1 MRRNHMEI
9 TAQTKLA
16 DVIKE
21 YPWLIDEAIKMDS
34 RFGILKTPV
43 GKMLIGRTTVAD
55 GCKKVGC
62 TVEEAI
68 AKVQEMIARHNEA

>member
-1 MRRNHMEI
+1 MEI
-9 TAQTKLA
+9 TAETRVA

-21 YPWLIDEAIKMDS
+21 YPWLIDEAIRMDS
-34 RFGILKTPV
+34 RFGILKTPI
-43 GKMLIGRTTVAD
+43 GKMLIGRATVAD

-68 AKVQEMIARHNEA
+68 AKVQEMIANHSEA

>member
-1 MRRNHMEI
+1 
-9 TAQTKLA
+9 
-16 DVIKE
+16 
-21 YPWLIDEAIKMDS
+21 MDS

-43 GKMLIGRTTVAD
+43 GKMLIGRATVAD

-68 AKVQEMIARHNEA
+68 AKVQEMIARHTEA